1 MPRTWLS
8 GLCIA
13 ASALVI
19 SAAGVACATRDRMCV
34 APTECGAAAA
44 CVAGRC
50 QLRDGSPA
58 LAELGEAG
66 APAVRRVV
74 AEPVDVAY
82 LAPGAPDPAGRVP
95 PLVVLG
101 RGDGARLLLRFS
113 VPLAPEEQVVEAYLL
128 LTRSDAVDSDPA
140 PAMLHVRRIADA
152 WDSRT
157 VRWALQPRL
166 VETGA
171 PATVVTPAGRG
182 VLRLDVREL
191 VSRWSR
197 REKDE
202 HGLAVVEDTSTA
214 TGLAV
219 AATAVPTVDDPGLRP
234 LPPGPALAGP
244 RLELYL
250 RGP

>member
-1 MPRTWLS
+1 MPRAWLS
-8 GLCIA
+8 ASVVALAGALA
-13 ASALVI
+13 AAP
-19 SAAGVACATRDRMCV
+19 AACAIRDRMCV
-34 APTECGAAAA
+34 APNECGGAAV

-58 LAELGEAG
+58 IAEQGEAG
-66 APAVRRVV
+66 ASAVRRVV

-82 LAPGAPDPAGRVP
+82 LSPGAPEPAGRVP

-113 VPLAPEEQVVEAYLL
+113 VPIAPEEEVVEAYLL
-128 LTRSDAVDSDPA
+128 LSRSDVVDADPA
-140 PAMLHVRRIADA
+140 PITLHVRRIAEA

-166 VETGA
+166 METGA

-182 VLRLDVREL
+182 VLRLDVRGL

-197 REKDE
+197 RENDE
-202 HGLAVVEDTSTA
+202 HGLAVVEDAPSA
-214 TGLAV
+214 TGLAI
-219 AATAVPTVDDPGLRP
+219 AAVDVPAGGELAGRP
-234 LPPGPALAGP
+234 LPPPPALAGP

-250 RGP
+250 RSP